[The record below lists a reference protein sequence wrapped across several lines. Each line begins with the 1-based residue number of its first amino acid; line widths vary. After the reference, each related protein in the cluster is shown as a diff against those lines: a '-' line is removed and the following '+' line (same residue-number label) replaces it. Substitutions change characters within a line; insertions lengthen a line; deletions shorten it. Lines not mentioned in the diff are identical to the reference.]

1 METWKHGNMETLKQR
16 NIQTFKHL
24 NIQTFKHSNIQTFKH
39 SILKHS
45 NLILKGTVRV
55 ISSDPSCKDSKA
67 RFITIPLNLINNV
80 EDIGF
85 FLGLKVSNF
94 YNS

>member
-1 METWKHGNMETLKQR
+1 MTYLLYN
-16 NIQTFKHL
+16 NIL
-24 NIQTFKHSNIQTFKH
+24 AP
-39 SILKHS
+39 S
-45 NLILKGTVRV
+45 NLGKLREKPDITVLSEPLCKRFLDDSLSKLLKGTVRV